1 MAFFFFF
8 FLDGEGRE
16 RNWLA
21 VFFAL
26 ALTVYGIQNISGLD
40 NQEMRSYEVRKSRF
54 KSSPAELAVAAE
66 NYLHA
71 KV

>member
-1 MAFFFFF
+1 MAFFFS
-8 FLDGEGRE
+8 FLFEGEGRE

-21 VFFAL
+21 VFF

>member
-1 MAFFFFF
+1 
-8 FLDGEGRE
+8 
-16 RNWLA
+16 LA
-21 VFFAL
+21 VIFAF
-26 ALTVYGIQNISGLD
+26 AVYGIQNISGLD